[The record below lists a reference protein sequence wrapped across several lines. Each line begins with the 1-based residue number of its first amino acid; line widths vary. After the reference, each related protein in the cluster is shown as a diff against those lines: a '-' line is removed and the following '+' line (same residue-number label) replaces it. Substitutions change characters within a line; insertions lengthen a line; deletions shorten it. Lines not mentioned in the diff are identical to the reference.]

1 MPAGLQWVIYANPL
15 AYGIDLFKHALLP
28 GVPGTALGP
37 DFALALNLIML
48 AAFSAATITMATAL
62 FDKEARLVRLAAR

>member
-1 MPAGLQWVIYANPL
+1 VIYANPL

-28 GVPGTALGP
+28 VEAMTLGP
-37 DFALALNLIML
+37 DFPLASNLGVL
-48 AAFSAATITMATAL
+48 VAFSAVTIAAATSL

>member
-1 MPAGLQWVIYANPL
+1 MIYANPL

-48 AAFSAATITMATAL
+48 VAFSTITIAAATAL
-62 FDKEARLVRLAAR
+62 FDKEARLVRLATR